1 MEAILKD
8 LEQLTGVEHGCLY
21 HDGRIVAT
29 TFPQVLDDNLAAMG
43 KMLEQ
48 IFSGVDS
55 IGRSHNEIYLEFDEN
70 YLLGYRIDRNLILT
84 LLTSKQI
91 NFSSLHISVRSAGAA
106 LKDEAVRYRDR
117 VIEEPVP
124 KPDPTPQSS
133 PEPAPREAPS
143 RARTVYR
150 GVFRN

>member
-21 HDGRIVAT
+21 HGGRIVAT

-48 IFSGVDS
+48 IFSGVES
-55 IGRSHNEIYLEFDEN
+55 IGRSHNEIYFELDEN
-70 YLLGYRIDRNLILT
+70 YLLGYRIDRDLVLT

-91 NFSSLHISVRSAGAA
+91 NFSLLHISVRSAGAA
-106 LKDEAVRYRDR
+106 LKEEALHPRD
-117 VIEEPVP
+117 PVVEKPAP
-124 KPDPTPQSS
+124 KPDPTPSAS
-133 PEPAPREAPS
+133 PEPAAQEVPP

-150 GVFRN
+150 GVFRS

>member
-21 HDGRIVAT
+21 HGGKIVAT
-29 TFPQVLDDNLAAMG
+29 TFPQVLDDSLAAMG

-48 IFSGVDS
+48 IFSGVES
-55 IGRSHNEIYLEFDEN
+55 IGKSHNEIYFELDEN

-91 NFSSLHISVRSAGAA
+91 NFSLLHISVRSAGAA
-106 LKDEAVRYRDR
+106 LKEEALRPPDPVA
-117 VIEEPVP
+117 EKPVP
-124 KPDPTPQSS
+124 KPVPATVSS
-133 PEPAPREAPS
+133 PEPAPEEAPP

-150 GVFRN
+150 GVLRS